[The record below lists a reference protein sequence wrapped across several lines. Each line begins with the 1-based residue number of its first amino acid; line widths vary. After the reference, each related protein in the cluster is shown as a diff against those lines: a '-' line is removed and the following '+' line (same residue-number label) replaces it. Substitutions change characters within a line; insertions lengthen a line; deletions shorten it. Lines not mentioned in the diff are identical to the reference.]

1 MFDLKG
7 KRALVTGASR
17 GAGYGIAKTL
27 ATANASVVATA
38 RNATGLA
45 NLKREIDASGGLCEI
60 QPGDLSTRA
69 SAREL
74 AGRCGEVDTL
84 INNAALTSAK
94 YQSML
99 VKDDAYWDLEFA
111 LNVIAPVTLM
121 QECIPGMLR
130 RGKGVVINIS
140 SISAQ
145 RPNALHAPYGASKA
159 ALEVASRAAALEFSP
174 AGVRVVVVAFGMTNT
189 EALAEAMA
197 DNMTV
202 EEMGR
207 RFAPIGRAT
216 KVEEVAALCL
226 YLSSDESAAIT
237 GSVVT
242 IDGGVTAGMYDFG
255 RGFGTGLRSDL
266 NEA

>member
-17 GAGYGIAKTL
+17 GAGYGIAKGL
-27 ATANASVVATA
+27 AAANAAVVVTA
-38 RNATGLA
+38 RSKEKLE
-45 NLKREIDASGGLCEI
+45 NLKGEITAAGGRAEV
-60 QPGDLSTRA
+60 QAGDLTTRA
-69 SAREL
+69 STREL
-74 AGRCGEVDTL
+74 ASRCGEIDIL

-94 YQSML
+94 YQSLL

-121 QECIPGMLR
+121 QEFVPGMVK
-130 RGKGVVINIS
+130 RGRGVVINIS

-145 RPNALHAPYGASKA
+145 RPNALHSPYAASKA
-159 ALEVASRAAALEFSP
+159 ALEAASRAAALDFGPS
-174 AGVRVVVVAFGMTNT
+174 GVRVNVVAFGMTDT
-189 EALAEAMA
+189 EALQEAMA

-207 RFAPIGRAT
+207 MFAPIGRPT
-216 KVEEVAALCL
+216 KVAEVAALCL
-226 YLSSDESAAIT
+226 YLSSDEAAAIT
-237 GSVVT
+237 GTIIT

-255 RGFGTGLRSDL
+255 RGFGAGRTSELK
-266 NEA
+266 

>member
-1 MFDLKG
+1 MFDLSG

-17 GAGYGIAKTL
+17 GAGFGIAKTL
-27 ATANASVVATA
+27 AAANAAVVATA
-38 RNATGLA
+38 RNEQGLKK
-45 NLKREIDASGGLCEI
+45 LKAEIEAAGGRCEV
-60 QPGDLSTRA
+60 QAGDLATRK

-74 AGRCGEVDTL
+74 AARCGEIDVL

-121 QECIPGMLR
+121 QEFIPGMLK
-130 RGKGVVINIS
+130 RGRGVVINIS

-145 RPNALHAPYGASKA
+145 KPNALHAPYGASKA

-174 AGVRVVVVAFGMTNT
+174 QGVRVVVVAFGMTDT
-189 EALAEAMA
+189 EALAEAVA
-197 DNMTV
+197 GNMTV
-202 EEMGR
+202 AEMGKM
-207 RFAPIGRAT
+207 FAPIGRAT
-216 KVEEVAALCL
+216 KIEEVAALCL
-226 YLSSDESAAIT
+226 YLSSDEAAAIT
-237 GSVVT
+237 GSVIT

-255 RGFGTGLRSDL
+255 RGFGSGSTSDL
-266 NEA
+266 KK

>member
-17 GAGYGIAKTL
+17 GAGYGIAKAL
-27 ATANASVVATA
+27 AAAHAEVVATA
-38 RNATGLA
+38 RNEQGLQK
-45 NLKREIDASGGLCEI
+45 LRREIEAAGGKATV
-60 QPGDLSTRA
+60 QAGDLWTRA

-74 AGRCGEVDTL
+74 ASRCGEVDIL

-94 YQSML
+94 YQSTL

-121 QECIPGMLR
+121 QEFVPGMIK
-130 RGKGVVINIS
+130 RGRGVVINIS

-159 ALEVASRAAALEFSP
+159 ALEVASKAAALEFSP
-174 AGVRVVVVAFGMTNT
+174 LGVRVNVVAFGMTDTEALT
-189 EALAEAMA
+189 EALANNISVA
-197 DNMTV
+197 
-202 EEMGR
+202 EMGKM
-207 RFAPIGRAT
+207 FAPIGRAT
-216 KVEEVAALCL
+216 KVEEVAGLCV
-226 YLSSDESAAIT
+226 YLSSDVAAAIT
-237 GSVVT
+237 GAVIT

-255 RGFGTGLRSDL
+255 RGFGAGLTSEL
-266 NEA
+266 K